1 MKLKCK
7 FGEPEKFL
15 KSKRFWIVE
24 KFIIIVE
31 KFIILF
37 LSSEILPILGFAKKT
52 IL

>member
-24 KFIIIVE
+24 KFII
-31 KFIILF
+31 LF
-37 LSSEILPILGFAKKT
+37 LSSEILLILGFAKKKYKRNN
-52 IL
+52 

>member
-24 KFIIIVE
+24 KFIME

>member
-1 MKLKCK
+1 MGKK

-24 KFIIIVE
+24 KFII
-31 KFIILF
+31 LF
-37 LSSEILPILGFAKKT
+37 LSSEILLILGFAKKT